1 VSRDVE
7 VVVISKFTFTI
18 VSVVSVSRPSVVE
31 GFRYV
36 VIDVRMEDFEIREC
50 DKITER

>member
-1 VSRDVE
+1 VPRDVE

-31 GFRYV
+31 SFRYV

-50 DKITER
+50 DKIIER